1 MGSAAQTKKVEIIYY
16 RIRLNYSR
24 GLTFSLADPFLLAGA
39 QVLGCATMP
48 SSGER
53 VWAPSKPF
61 NGSLGCALPAASRS
75 LHSVGWFSLY
85 VYWPIVFADLRA
97 YSVFFFFF
105 HLLTCLFC
113 FMACPLRFEEATLL
127 RLRERVRLSGLD
139 TGVAT
144 SFDKSRHSPHLH
156 RSRCVG

>member
-97 YSVFFFFF
+97 YSVFFFFSF
-105 HLLTCLFC
+105 AYLFVL
-113 FMACPLRFEEATLL
+113 FYGLSPEIRRGDAIETE
-127 RLRERVRLSGLD
+127 REG
-139 TGVAT
+139 T
-144 SFDKSRHSPHLH
+144 FKWP
-156 RSRCVG
+156 

>member
-1 MGSAAQTKKVEIIYY
+1 MHMRPCARTRTLKNMGSAARTKKVEIIYY

-39 QVLGCATMP
+39 QVFGCATMP

-53 VWAPSKPF
+53 VCAPSKPF

-75 LHSVGWFSLY
+75 LHSVGWFSIY

-97 YSVFFFFF
+97 YSVFFIC
-105 HLLTCLFC
+105 LLVCFVLLF
-113 FMACPLRFEEATLL
+113 AP
-127 RLRERVRLSGLD
+127 
-139 TGVAT
+139 
-144 SFDKSRHSPHLH
+144 
-156 RSRCVG
+156 